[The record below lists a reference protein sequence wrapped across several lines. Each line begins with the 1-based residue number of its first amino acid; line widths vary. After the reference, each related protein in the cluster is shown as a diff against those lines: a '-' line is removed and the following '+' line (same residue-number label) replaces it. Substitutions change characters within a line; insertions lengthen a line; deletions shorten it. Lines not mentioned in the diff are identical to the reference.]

1 MHQHLSAIRFVRRTG
16 FIEGISAIVL
26 FFIAMPLKYGFAMP
40 LAVKYVGWVHGLL
53 FILFM
58 VAVARMRMVAQWP
71 LSQVGIAFVASLL
84 PFGTFWADAR
94 YWKRQERAI
103 GP

>member
-1 MHQHLSAIRFVRRTG
+1 MNQQLSAIRFVRRTG

-40 LAVKYVGWVHGLL
+40 LAVKYVGWVHGIL

-58 VAVARMRMVAQWP
+58 VAIARMRMAAQWP
-71 LSQVGIAFVASLL
+71 LQQVGIAFLASLV

-94 YWKRQERAI
+94 YWKEEAKALE
-103 GP
+103 G